1 MRLNT
6 RAFGMAAGATAAVL
20 FTVCSLAVA
29 IAPDATTAFFGY
41 LVHMDLSGLPRTLT
55 FGTFIGGLVAW
66 TFGAAFIFGLA
77 AAIYNRL
84 LGVASEAPAAAARHQ
99 AAARPA

>member
-20 FTVCSLAVA
+20 FTVCSLALAV
-29 IAPDATTAFFGY
+29 APDATTAFFGY

-55 FGTFIGGLVAW
+55 FGSFIGGLVAW
-66 TFGAAFIFGLA
+66 MLGTTITFGLA

-84 LGVASEAPAAAARHQ
+84 IGVEAAAAVTTRHE

>member
-1 MRLNT
+1 MRLDT

-20 FTVCSLAVA
+20 FTLCSLAVA
-29 IAPDATTAFFGY
+29 VAPDATTAFFGY

-55 FGTFIGGLVAW
+55 LGSFIGGLVAW
-66 TFGAAFIFGLA
+66 TLGTAITFALA

-84 LGVASEAPAAAARHQ
+84 IGAASAAPVTTQPQ

>member
-6 RAFGMAAGATAAVL
+6 RAFGMAAGVTAALL

-29 IAPDATTAFFGY
+29 VAPDATTAFFGY
-41 LVHMDLSGLPRTLT
+41 LVHMDLSGLQRTLT
-55 FGTFIGGLVAW
+55 PASFIGGLVAW
-66 TFGAAFIFGLA
+66 TFGTAIAFGLA
-77 AAIYNRL
+77 AEIYNRL
-84 LGVASEAPAAAARHQ
+84 IAAAFMAPAKQHQ

>member
-1 MRLNT
+1 MRLNA
-6 RAFGMAAGATAAVL
+6 RAFGMAAGTTVAVL

-29 IAPDATTAFFGY
+29 VAPAATTAFFGY

-55 FGTFIGGLVAW
+55 FGSFIGGLIAW
-66 TFGAAFIFGLA
+66 TLGTAITFGLA

-84 LGVASEAPAAAARHQ
+84 IGAASAAPVATQPR

>member
-1 MRLNT
+1 MRLDT

-29 IAPDATTAFFGY
+29 VAPDATTAFFGY

-55 FGTFIGGLVAW
+55 FGTVIGGLVAW
-66 TFGAAFIFGLA
+66 TLGTALTFGLV

-84 LGVASEAPAAAARHQ
+84 TGVATAAPAATRQ
-99 AAARPA
+99 PAAARA

>member
-1 MRLNT
+1 MRLNA

-29 IAPDATTAFFGY
+29 VVPGATTAFFGY

-55 FGTFIGGLVAW
+55 FGSFIGGLVAW
-66 TFGAAFIFGLA
+66 TLGTAITFGLA

-84 LGVASEAPAAAARHQ
+84 TGVATAAPAATRHQ